1 MSTGKKR
8 IRAGCWLAIFLVAG
22 MGVAAAQDV
31 LVVNTLVDPA
41 DNEIDY
47 EDEILSLREAIL
59 LCNLSTDYYHIV
71 FDESLYSATE
81 PGTIHVQRPLPA
93 LLDVGTVIEGP
104 LVDATASFE
113 SRIRIRIMLQDNTST
128 TVAGTTILPIL
139 SGGNVIRNLGFC
151 GGRGIGVFMFGRTA
165 VGNVVS
171 GCLFGQSMQGGVTS
185 SGARLLFGVYIGG
198 GSSQNSVGE
207 DYSLGGNAFVN
218 CELAAVMVD
227 SPECRQ
233 NVIQRNII
241 GPLTAEGLFGPNG
254 TGVWLRGVGSL
265 VGGARLSNANVICGN
280 EYNGVLV
287 DGFHARENT
296 ISRNMIYGNGNLG
309 IDLSYFDGTGD
320 GPNPFLAWELK
331 PGPNML
337 VPAPILYSYEYENVF
352 NLDRFRIHGLA
363 PAGAE
368 VEIFEAERD
377 DSGYGE
383 GKRYLGAT
391 SAAADGYF
399 SAEFFL
405 TPGSFI
411 TLTATLA
418 HNSSEFSQCLLLEV
432 VPEER
437 PVIQLQMW
445 ENLFFI
451 PTGAARYFGAD
462 TNYTIPDE
470 LPIEANF
477 YPENIATIWNDI
489 IIRDTNYVIFPVLG
503 EAPGLT
509 FLELSVPPELGGA
522 ASYALFCVDDAQPID
537 LESAL
542 PTENSLDG
550 VTPFRFYRFTGEAG
564 DIVNV
569 TVEALASPVSTTET
583 ADLAVHVFNYLPYDL
598 GFNNDY
604 RGSDAYTQVFLP
616 ETGEYY
622 IAVQDIFLRSGV
634 EFPFRLTAWREPRV
648 GDFTPVAA
656 TPTPVT
662 VNDRP
667 RRLAGGD
674 MDSDGFDDV
683 LAIFEDSPVLAVLR
697 QLPRDPGAFEP
708 PLVIDLDFYP
718 DSITIHDL
726 NGDGRPDVMLTD
738 AVSGELHILYNDK
751 RFAAEGA
758 AKRHEPLLHQTV
770 KMAAG
775 EGEGVSSD
783 FNQDEFADYAFMNS
797 AQALLQI
804 FLNDGTGNLTLQ
816 QTLAVGQQPVAMDTA
831 DFNGDNVADIAVA
844 DVLTSQVYV
853 FRGQGNGE
861 FEEAKTLGLAAA
873 PTDLKSSDL
882 DNDGLADIL
891 VCTAGAGLL
900 KTFRALPAF
909 QFENYQDLA
918 AGTDPNSIAVADLN
932 ADGLEDVAVANSGSQ
947 DIYLYQGIQQ
957 GLLIPAAISG
967 GGGEIRELL
976 WLAFGHGGG
985 YIGLS
990 PDEEFIQVVEGAY
1003 RILDFP
1009 ISESTTE
1016 MATAF
1021 ALANPAGAG
1030 DALVYF
1036 SLYDEDGTLIE
1047 DPNVENPVVLAID
1060 EGRQIAFFVSDIFG
1074 DGLTEYRPWMRAVSL
1089 NVGLQGF
1096 FLLTSLQA
1104 GPFLDGALAQ
1114 TEPQTRLILPINE
1127 SVANGGD
1134 SHVTL
1139 INPADA
1145 PAAVT
1150 LRCLGPAGESLAD
1163 DVQFNL
1169 NAGGRHAFSFCEQY
1183 PHVTG
1188 TCYLSVSAGRPLE
1201 GFQYGGNEGQISATA
1216 AMAVAEETT
1225 APVSL
1230 VGAHFA
1236 VGRLY
1241 RSVLDLFNT
1250 GTAPCDVVVHA
1261 FHDDGSPITSSAPLT
1276 IPAGGLLR
1284 SGLAELLGIDW
1295 QGTDAA
1301 VGFLRVDGSR
1311 GGLLGTLT
1319 FGDRAGQGFSSTLV
1333 LPQAGRAGML
1343 FSHVAVGEHSGIQYF
1358 TGLTIL
1364 NPGPGNATATVT
1376 VYDEFGLITG
1386 QGQVTLPPGTKLSQM
1401 LPDFVPG
1408 LGAQVKGYITVT
1420 AQEPEAALFSFALFG
1435 DSQGQFM
1442 SAIPPQPY
1450 GQEQPGKQLRPRPA
1464 RIYPDGRL
1472 PRD

>member
-1 MSTGKKR
+1 MNTDTR
-8 IRAGCWLAIFLVAG
+8 CRRALCGLAIFLFAG
-22 MGVAAAQDV
+22 MGVGVAQDV
-31 LVVNTLVDPA
+31 LVVNTLADPA
-41 DNEIDY
+41 DDEIDFG
-47 EDEILSLREAIL
+47 DEILSLREAIH
-59 LCNLSTDYYHIV
+59 LCNVYADFYHIV

-81 PGTIHVQRPLPA
+81 TGTIAVQRPLPA
-93 LLDVGTVIEGP
+93 LLDAGTVIEGP
-104 LVDATASFE
+104 LLDGTGGFE
-113 SRIRIRIMLQDNTST
+113 SRIRIRIMLLDNAST
-128 TVAGTTILPIL
+128 NVAGTAILSIL
-139 SGGNVIRNLGFC
+139 SGGNMIRNLGFC
-151 GGRGIGVFMFGRTA
+151 GGRGIGLFLYGRAA
-165 VGNVVS
+165 VGNVIG
-171 GCLFGQSMQGGVTS
+171 GCLFGQSLQGGVTS
-185 SGARLLFGVYIGG
+185 SGARLMFGIYVGG
-198 GSSQNSVGE
+198 GSSQNRIGE
-207 DYSLGGNAFVN
+207 DHSLGGNAFVN
-218 CELAAVMVD
+218 CEEAAIMVD

-233 NVIQRNII
+233 NVMQRNII
-241 GPLTAEGLFGPNG
+241 GPRTAEGLFGPNG
-254 TGVWLRGVGSL
+254 TGIWLRGVDNL
-265 VGGARLSNANVICGN
+265 VGGTRLSSANIIQEN
-280 EYNGVLV
+280 TYSGVLV
-287 DGFHARENT
+287 DGYHARENT
-296 ISRNMIYGNGNLG
+296 ISRNMIHANGNLG
-309 IDLSYFDGTGD
+309 IDLSHFGGTGD

-337 VPAPILYSYEYENVF
+337 VPAPILYSYEYESAF

-368 VEIFEAERD
+368 VQIFEAERD

-383 GKRYLGAT
+383 GKRFLEAVQT
-391 SAAADGYF
+391 DPTGYF
-399 SAEFFL
+399 TAEFFL
-405 TPGSFI
+405 TQDSFI
-411 TLTATLA
+411 TLTATL
-418 HNSSEFSQCLLLEV
+418 NRNTSEFSQCLLLEA

-470 LPIEANF
+470 LPIEARF
-477 YPENIATIWNDI
+477 FPEDIVAVWNDI
-489 IIRDTNYVIFPVLG
+489 IIRDTNYVVFPVVG

-509 FLELSVPPELGGA
+509 FLELSVPREFGGA
-522 ASYALFCVDDAQPID
+522 ASYALFFVDDAEDID
-537 LESAL
+537 LAASSPVEA
-542 PTENSLDG
+542 SLDG
-550 VTPFRFYRFTGEAG
+550 ATPFRFYRFTGEEG

-569 TVEALASPVSTTET
+569 SVEALASPAATTAT

-604 RGSDAYTQVFLP
+604 RGRDAYTQVFLP

-622 IAVQDIFLRSGV
+622 IAVQDIFLRSGA

-648 GDFTPVAA
+648 GDYTPVAA
-656 TPTPVT
+656 TPTPVS

-667 RRLAGGD
+667 RRLAAGD
-674 MDSDGFDDV
+674 MDGDGFDDV
-683 LAIFEDSPVLAVLR
+683 LAIFGNSPVLTVLR

-708 PLVIDLDFYP
+708 PLVIELDFFP
-718 DSITIHDL
+718 DSVTVNDL
-726 NGDGRPDVMLTD
+726 NGDGRPDVILTD
-738 AVSGELHILYNDK
+738 AVSGEIHILFNDK
-751 RFAAEGA
+751 RFGA
-758 AKRHEPLLHQTV
+758 DGAGKRGTPPPRRTV

-783 FNQDEFADYAFMNS
+783 FNQDEIADYAFVNA

-804 FLNDGTGNLTLQ
+804 FLNDGSGNLTLQ
-816 QTLAVGQQPVAMDTA
+816 QTLAVGEQPVAMDTA
-831 DFNGDNVADIAVA
+831 DFNGDRVADIAVA
-844 DVLTSQVYV
+844 DGPTRQVFV
-853 FRGQGNGE
+853 FRGQGDGE
-861 FEEAKTLGLAAA
+861 FEEAKSLGLAAA

-957 GLLIPAAISG
+957 GLLIPAAVTG
-967 GGGEIRELL
+967 GSGEIRELL

-990 PDEEFIQVVEGAY
+990 PDEAFIQVVEGAY

-1009 ISESTTE
+1009 ISESTAE

-1047 DPNVENPVVLAID
+1047 DPNVENPVVLAVD
-1060 EGRQIAFFVSDIFG
+1060 EGQQIAFYVSDIFG
-1074 DGLTEYRPWMRAVSL
+1074 DGLAEYNPWMRAVSL
-1089 NVGLQGF
+1089 NAGLQGF
-1096 FLLTSLQA
+1096 FLLTSLQD
-1104 GPFLDGALAQ
+1104 GPWLDGAPAQ
-1114 TEPQTRLILPINE
+1114 TEPQTRLILPVSE
-1127 SVANGGD
+1127 SVAGGGD
-1134 SHVTL
+1134 SHFSF
-1139 INPADA
+1139 INPSDA
-1145 PAAVT
+1145 PATVT
-1150 LRCLGPAGESLAD
+1150 LRCLGPSGEALAD
-1163 DVQFNL
+1163 DVRFTL
-1169 NAGGRHAFSFCEQY
+1169 HARGRHAFSFREQY
-1183 PHVTG
+1183 PAVSG
-1188 TCYLSVSAGRPLE
+1188 TCYLSVTAGRPLE
-1201 GFQYGGNEGQISATA
+1201 GFQYGGNDGQISATA

-1261 FHDDGSPITSSAPLT
+1261 FHDDGSPLASSAPLT
-1276 IPAGGLLR
+1276 IPDGGMVR

-1319 FGDRAGQGFSSTLV
+1319 FGDRAGQGFASTLV
-1333 LPQAGRAGML
+1333 LPQTGRSGML

-1358 TGLTIL
+1358 TGLTLL

-1376 VYDEFGLITG
+1376 VYDEFGLVTG
-1386 QGQVTLPPGTKLSQM
+1386 QGQVTLPAGTKLSQM
-1401 LPDFVPG
+1401 LSDFVPG
-1408 LGAQVKGYITVT
+1408 LDAQVKGYITVT
-1420 AQEPEAALFSFALFG
+1420 AQEPEAALFAFALFG

-1450 GQEQPGKQLRPRPA
+1450 GAVMPGKERRVRPA
-1464 RIYPDGRL
+1464 RIHPDGHL
-1472 PRD
+1472 PKE